1 MRCPLNPDIDLQA
14 FRVAVFADMY
24 DMAESPEAFDVDQYM
39 QEMYELVFENT
50 KDPALALDYAR
61 FIPETTLSLL
71 NTDKKLSGKLMNEK
85 GLNLNSLMQ
94 KVIDISNYNKDQ
106 LKVLNNQLAG
116 KVSLKDTAKKGKE
129 VAKRKNQE
137 KKNENQL
144 SLFDPEIIEEAA
156 KEEPLPT
163 LTPSMSPTLVEEAKG
178 ILDAQGS
185 DEMIYPL
192 TAFATRNV
200 DRPTKH
206 SKFISAVQKQLLRL
220 FKENKTNN
228 IFLAA
233 VPTSEIIA
241 NLENKD
247 SVYYNF
253 FRSMDAAEQQSFIEN
268 DNGLGVILV
277 VTDQAG
283 LPITFNDQGLQS
295 KEDLSSPAF
304 LFLNSP
310 KFDTKGQIKLSE
322 NDIAAIEEI
331 KQVYKKHNQPE
342 LAKKAEQFYIE
353 QLKSINKI
361 REYVRANPKESVK
374 FTINGGF
381 LGAYQKSSIKNKQ
394 PLAGLEETIN
404 LQRGKYNSMYFTSS
418 DLGGKTIVLERPTL
432 SEADMLEDILSLLVD
447 DITLNGKPI
456 SSTERKNLFFQFYY
470 SKKET
475 VQLASENGK
484 AVLYFKYKAIQLDQL
499 NDQQKQTLKEELRS
513 YFTEINDRGYPEQHT
528 YLKSSPQSANKQ
540 ISDISIENGVLTLTN
555 KPYEQFVKEKFYSLY
570 KVENG
575 RFATSNPYIT
585 FELAPESEGQVFSE
599 NKKEQEEVIKEVQEN
614 QNRINEG
621 LPIKKDTQ
629 KSSIKEQGKLF
640 RIFEKAF
647 YEGNNKRNDDISNE
661 QLQQLSPETKAYLV
675 DLYERAKPFN
685 ETYQRTGKV
694 TDVQT
699 NEEII
704 TDEDKIRY
712 ITANHFGGFGR
723 PSRLGSAADYVFRQ
737 DPKYKDLIFAIPSQD
752 VLNNIN
758 KVFNAKLTSEEL
770 NIGSVKEEQ
779 VKEEPKKPTPSYS
792 SRLADFDTK
801 LDKTLKVKRLDVKAT
816 KQQIKEAKEW
826 YEKSPISQFVKFE
839 EMFDMVNTGDGSAV
853 ARWTLAGITL
863 YKGSDYSDLYHEAW
877 HAFTQTFMNS
887 LQRQTLYKKLRTKS
901 GTFTDHLGQTV
912 TFKDASDLQLE
923 EHLAEQFREYM
934 LNPSNKKITKEE
946 KSLFRKVLQ
955 ALKKLFGSREADL
968 EIKNLE
974 ADLFVQDIFEKLR
987 VGNLYEYTFDIENSA
1002 FPSLDKG
1009 GVKAL
1014 QGSTG
1019 VQQLNYNNTMKMVG
1033 VIDSLISEWIDLKNA
1048 ALNRDQIDA
1057 LFDINDEIDKAGDN
1071 IKRIE
1076 ELEKQKEELLT
1087 LARQQIKATYKYT
1100 SAVTKD
1106 PNALLAA
1113 YNHAAYRIARIIS
1126 NKQALYAATENV
1138 VEKEKLKKQLD
1149 LLEWSLKNFGNLE
1162 NIKHVTNRP
1171 GENSRGLI
1179 SMHIERSATFFNQDV
1194 KVSLDFENVTEEQL
1208 LQGKL
1213 FEKTGND
1220 LSMVEIAKPE
1230 VIFFLKQLYSY
1241 NKEGLV
1247 ERDDFGLPKQA
1258 DFGQTWNKLARLL
1271 VNTPNIDQMYLK
1283 LQAASVKDPQIKQLI
1298 SKLGRT
1304 NTDSNLT
1311 QSLISNFFNTFGMAN
1326 VPLIQTTIRRVTKL
1340 NPDGTT
1346 TNITE
1351 TIASTGRAFNSNNKI
1366 AKDWE
1371 RQFKEPSHKSKY
1383 IKRDEKGSYLD
1394 VDAFL
1399 NDYNYAKARNNLW
1412 QFYND
1417 LGILLSDNEDLKTE
1431 LQDPNNKKLY
1441 SDKVSF
1447 IFTTLK
1453 KNYQEKNKR
1462 LADLNE
1468 LAKSESVI
1476 YNNLINLE
1484 SKYSN
1489 VFTDFM
1495 VTNAEG
1501 NAQFEHTL
1509 NNTITMM
1516 VNGINNVENY
1526 LDILAIPHLA
1536 HLNVDKN
1543 PFAESSIWLKSMFN
1557 LEGTVDTNPEYGKRR
1572 QDAYGNDI
1580 KLEVVN
1586 LSGIITL
1593 EGEEKT
1599 QEGIASARAD
1609 EFTKFILDMHLGYD
1623 NSFELMRHADKS
1635 TSYGI
1640 RLTGETLGSKSRR
1653 DSYLSPKTFKKDN
1666 VQVAFDIKNRIV
1678 PYLIAE
1684 LKRMRLARTALKDKK
1699 FKDFDFAYLERGKD
1713 FVIFSG
1719 YLSAYTQDLLETE
1732 IVENESLAL
1741 EDFAEAISN
1750 DVLAI
1755 PILNDTRSY
1764 FNKQYVKV
1772 DKLFKG
1778 TNEFISDNV
1787 LKNFIGRSNI
1797 SKAEAKKAILQ
1808 SQIVNSFI
1816 NNLESMSVI
1825 YGDIAQYKLEKEDF
1839 HKRNAG
1845 AGSTGRLFRTD
1856 KGIQDFIN
1864 GRINQTYAAKLKNEL
1879 DLTSLRTYD
1888 GTFNTAVISDNKIPS
1903 VYAELRQLGEA
1914 YDKMEEADGQGII
1927 AFDSYRTLKIAEGSW
1942 LPEQEALYQDIINER
1957 EIDETKIQY
1966 YFPAYKTQY
1975 WGPLKTD
1982 LERIGLPVTAFH
1994 KFSLYPA
2001 IPNVIKGKN
2010 MEILHKRMIQEGIDY
2025 VVFKS
2030 GSKVGTITETKSGT
2044 KQVYKK
2050 DSRELVFDNN
2060 YDPSKDKPFFTKN
2073 VIFLEYLKN
2082 QLEINDKAKGQ
2093 TIFST
2098 QLRKLV
2104 IDGLMEFGVPI
2115 DYKTNITDPAER
2127 IRLWE
2132 EETDKEGESPY
2143 YTLIRNYEQTIE
2155 ALTKLEKDK
2164 LLKELNWTENEDGTL
2179 SGDKKKLIDFVVR
2192 ELSRKELGEHELE
2205 YLLKGGDLSLSL
2217 NAADVE
2223 KMLNAIVV
2231 KKLVKQKVNGEALI
2245 QVANTFMEDA
2255 VKAKGLK
2262 FKKPT
2267 KKQIKEFGSNDLPFY
2282 TKNKD
2287 GSTNAMKVKVALQ
2300 NDFKNLLF
2308 LKHNDGQEI
2317 GSIER
2322 LNEMIKDEKWLNK
2335 GDHRKMITMT
2345 AVRIPVQ
2352 GLNSMEFM
2360 EVYEFLPASA
2370 SGTIILPSEIV
2381 AKSGADFDIDKL
2393 TVMMPNIKAK
2403 VTKENKDKIFW
2414 KELAQEFPDLDF
2426 SYNNVQMIF
2435 DALKSPETYKFLNEE
2450 DIAVANAIKSKANVV
2465 TAEYSTGDNKSG
2477 LENKLLESIVSILSL
2492 PVNRK
2497 ALLTP
2502 NSTALF
2508 TKGKNEGD
2516 KSLVD
2521 ALAKDEE
2528 YNGTT
2533 TFEIAYNLKKHQE
2546 NSIGKAALGLGA
2558 VDNTYN
2564 TLMNR
2569 VGAYLNKEVGSTE
2582 EEFIQSIFGKI
2593 PENQQKHY
2601 NYVRKNF
2608 RRQKIFLPHNTIDGN
2623 ISLSHST
2630 SKGSNQSISGV
2641 INQMI
2646 NGWVDV
2652 ARGAWIFNVQGN
2664 KEVAP
2669 TLLFMIQAGVPV
2681 DTAVYF
2687 VSNPLV
2693 KEYVNQIRKA
2703 QSPFADYMNMDLENP
2718 NAFKAAALR
2727 NIFTNPEF
2735 GFRLPNRMNGVFE
2748 NKMEMSNIDPM
2759 LNQMNIS
2766 RLARVLA
2773 VQNVNKQFN
2782 TETLKERAEN
2792 YKEGDPITEADRDA
2806 FLHFLELEEMGKAVR
2821 DIKMNMNFDTNPDQ
2835 SLYAAEAR
2843 IKRKGSLEYDNR
2855 FPSFIIERLENKS
2868 PISAFYTQPFQIK
2881 LIGGLFPLR
2890 NHKRINKFID
2900 DVELDEI
2907 KRNGWNDRE
2916 SFAKDFKNEFINFIY
2931 QNELRNFDVTKLS
2944 KPTTNTFSGFE
2955 IERVNV
2961 ASLKYGAA
2969 FKDGKLFISMTDLAR
2984 QYASITKKYN
2994 DLPISES
3001 LAAKLQKDY
3010 QQTGLAPIS
3019 PLQFRNF
3026 DEYVEFVVER
3036 ERLRSVLST
3045 EKINNNLQ
3053 YQFLLEE
3060 IKDYYENNTY
3070 GKAKIAKY
3078 SPEVKERFIVNYAK
3092 ETFLKNKALQNIYNN
3107 DYMFKNT
3114 GQNLFQ
3120 KSYADRFL
3128 DLNNLR
3134 FPQLKN
3140 EFLLLNY
3147 LEYVESPTGYRNL
3160 KLSNP
3165 KLTADQKNVFFENL
3179 EDLTNE
3185 KTLKEKFPSL
3195 KDNEIKYIIDFFN
3208 EFSLYAYLQ
3217 TGLNTRS
3224 SFNLSSIVDPE
3235 EFTIIAEEAKAKA
3248 LNILDSESI
3257 YSEELLQDFYRV
3269 FNKTNGNKGRAV
3281 KGRGVNYKIQDTIFT
3296 EQGLIYERITP
3307 KTKSFVGNVE
3317 TIQPQASARLS
3328 IENSKTKKEP
3338 HWRKDQQMAQAS
3350 TKAIAKR
3357 TPSNRKNYKSSTGA
3371 YLEAIGGAATSFTAN
3386 DSVWIFGAGTWA
3398 SSEQDIQK
3406 DFDEYYK
3413 PTIDQAIAAGV
3424 TTFNVGIASGIDSK
3438 ATEYLKSKGFTVN
3451 SKDKWNELVSTQPQA
3466 GVKPTIDLSREWSGD
3481 LKTRPV
3487 YTAEGVNT
3495 MRTEAAKPNEHFG
3508 NPFSEAGYGDTI
3520 KVSTIDE
3527 AVTLY
3532 KDWLLGDAIPSIP
3545 EVGDK
3550 VKISWEDNDEIVT
3563 LTSVESKGDKYTLKI
3578 KNKKGKEYTLLT
3590 NTIGDVLNKNISD
3603 GFVYF
3608 KEKNYTEKFE
3618 PQRKWILDQINQGKL
3633 DGATL
3638 LYAGKLAA
3646 RGKGMHPTALA
3657 EVVEQLRGAEPT
3669 TQPQA
3674 VTNPNI
3680 IKNSDGL
3687 IVIKDQ
3693 LNNEEGAAMVESF
3706 KPIIEETSFKQTGG
3720 AVSWG
3725 FGLQWMRVNSMS
3737 TEQRK
3742 GLIIG
3747 KQLNG
3752 KEITQEMKD
3761 KFINGADAQQLGMPL
3776 YGYTSVDKNGNPLPN
3791 IPTEIITMLAQKG
3804 IDISEYD
3811 ASYNSVYDKKDGGS
3825 LIIHQDNTELNE
3837 SPIITISLGRPMKF
3851 ITYELN
3857 DPNDFNITDPKNTA
3871 YNIVKNV
3878 ISGQALKNKIIDKP
3892 FKYGELTPGNIMDYA
3907 KQLDKIEG
3915 GDKYS
3920 QQVLDALKAQFK
3932 GKATTTEYT
3941 LENGAILVFS
3951 GNNRNVLHEIVFDEA
3966 SDKKPMPEGFPELTV
3981 TKNRYDKKTDSFLPV
3996 QVKTDN
4002 YRVVL
4007 TLRKVQGTT
4016 VNNIDTAML
4025 ENTVKTPAE
4034 SKATEG
4040 KYQPAKDV
4048 FDVDAALTIEEIQQ
4062 NPDVIFVYEGAETEG
4077 LGTGQGEGAKH
4088 KKIKNVNTNNVLPLT
4103 VNRNYA
4109 LQNTFK
4115 DVKDEAGN
4123 MVIDPKLK
4131 ELIDNDIQ
4139 TLLAYSDRPI
4149 RFSSKGYG
4157 KELIKQDKKR
4167 NTPMP
4172 APQAFIYLSEQL
4184 LENFGYINPGFLSL
4198 DMSGNK
4204 PGIEAVQEAQEISDA
4219 EIKELNREAVLDLIK
4234 LCKS

>member
-163 LTPSMSPTLVEEAKG
+163 LTPSLSPTLVEEAKG

-499 NDQQKQTLKEELRS
+499 NDQQKQTLKEELRN
-513 YFTEINDRGYPEQHT
+513 YFTEINDKGYPEQHT

-585 FELAPESEGQVFSE
+585 FELAPESEGQVFLE
-599 NKKEQEEVIKEVQEN
+599 NKKTQEELINELLTVAEEIEEI
-614 QNRINEG
+614 QNRIDER
-621 LPIKKDTQ
+621 LSIKKDTQ

-647 YEGNNKRNDDISNE
+647 YEGNNKRHNDISNE
-661 QLQQLSPETKAYLV
+661 QLQQLSPETKAYLI

-685 ETYQRTGKV
+685 EEYQRIGKV
-694 TDVQT
+694 RDVQT
-699 NEEII
+699 NKEII

-723 PSRLGSAADYVFRQ
+723 AARLGSAADYVFRQ

-801 LDKTLKVKRLDVKAT
+801 LDKTLKVKGLDVKAT
-816 KQQIKEAKEW
+816 KQQIKEAKKW
-826 YEKSPISQFVKFE
+826 YEKSAISQFFKFE
-839 EMFDMVNTGDGSAV
+839 EIFDMVNTDDGSAV

-887 LQRQTLYKKLRTKS
+887 LQRQELYEKLKTKS

-934 LNPSNKKITKEE
+934 LNPSSKKITKEE
-946 KSLFRKVLQ
+946 KSLFRRVLQ
-955 ALKKLFGSREADL
+955 ALRKLFGDRELDL
-968 EIKNLE
+968 EITNLE

-987 VGNLYEYTFDIENSA
+987 IGKLYEYTFDIENFA

-1057 LFDINDEIDKAGDN
+1057 LFDINDEIDKAGEN

-1126 NKQALYAATENV
+1126 NKQALYAATENI

-1283 LQAASVKDPQIKQLI
+1283 LQAASVKDPQIKQLL

-1326 VPLIQTTIRRVTKL
+1326 VPLIQTTIRKVTKQ

-1346 TNITE
+1346 STQ

-1399 NDYNYAKARNNLW
+1399 NDYNYAKAKGNLW

-1536 HLNVDKN
+1536 HLNVDLN
-1543 PFAESSIWLKSMFN
+1543 PFAESSMWLKSMFN
-1557 LEGTVDTNPEYGKRR
+1557 LEGTADTNPKYGERR
-1572 QDAYGNDI
+1572 KDTYGNDI

-1653 DSYLSPKTFKKDN
+1653 DSYLSPQTFKKDN

-1684 LKRMRLARTALKDKK
+1684 LKRMRIARTALKDNI
-1699 FKDFDFAYLERGKD
+1699 KDFDFAYLERGKD

-1719 YLSAYTQDLLETE
+1719 YLSADTQALLEKE
-1732 IVENESLAL
+1732 IVKNESLAL

-1750 DVLAI
+1750 DI
-1755 PILNDTRSY
+1755 FEKEILKDTRSY

-1772 DKLFKG
+1772 DKLFKA
-1778 TNEFISDNV
+1778 TDEFISDNIV
-1787 LKNFIGRSNI
+1787 KNFIGKSNI
-1797 SKAEAKKAILQ
+1797 TKDEAKKAILQ

-1816 NNLESMSVI
+1816 NNLESMSFI
-1825 YGDIAQYKLEKEDF
+1825 YGDIAQYKLDKEDF

-1845 AGSTGRLFRTD
+1845 AGSTGKLFRTD
-1856 KGIQDFIN
+1856 KGMQDFIN

-1879 DLTSLRTYD
+1879 GLASLRTYD

-1914 YDKMEEADGQGII
+1914 YNEMEEADGQGII

-2030 GSKVGTITETKSGT
+2030 GSKVGTVTETQSGT

-2104 IDGLMEFGVPI
+2104 IDGLMEFGVPV
-2115 DYKTNITDPAER
+2115 DYKTNIKDPEKR
-2127 IRLWE
+2127 IKAWE
-2132 EETDKEGESPY
+2132 NEKNKEDSSPY
-2143 YTLIRNYEQTIE
+2143 YKLIRNYEQTIE

-2262 FKKPT
+2262 FKNPT
-2267 KKQIKEFGSNDLPFY
+2267 KKQIEEFGSNDLPFY

-2322 LNEMIKDEKWLNK
+2322 LNEMIKDEEWLNK

-2492 PVNRK
+2492 PVNRE

-2508 TKGKNEGD
+2508 TEGKNEGD

-2593 PENQQKHY
+2593 PESEQKY
-2601 NYVRKNF
+2601 YQAVRKNF

-2703 QSPFADYMNMDLENP
+2703 QSPFAEYMNMDLENP

-2735 GFRLPNRMNGVFE
+2735 GFRLPYKMNGVFQKE
-2748 NKMEMSNIDPM
+2748 TDMSNINPM

-2806 FLHFLELEEMGKAVR
+2806 FLHFLELEEMGKGVR

-2855 FPSFIIERLENKS
+2855 FPSFIIEKLENES

-2931 QNELRNFDVTKLS
+2931 QNELRNFDVRKLS
-2944 KPTTNTFSGFE
+2944 KPTTNTFNGFE

-2961 ASLKYGAA
+2961 ASLKHGAA

-2994 DLPISES
+2994 DLPISET

-3026 DEYVEFVVER
+3026 EEYVEFVIER

-3070 GKAKIAKY
+3070 GKAKIANY

-3179 EDLTNE
+3179 EDLTDE

-3195 KDNEIKYIIDFFN
+3195 EDNEIKYIIDFFN

-3217 TGLNTRS
+3217 TGLNTKS

-3248 LNILDSESI
+3248 LNILNSESI

-3269 FNKTNGNKGRAV
+3269 FNRTNGNKGRAV
-3281 KGRGVNYKIQDTIFT
+3281 KGRGVNYKIQGTIFT
-3296 EQGLIYERITP
+3296 EKGLEYLKITP
-3307 KTKSFVGNVE
+3307 KTKSFVEDVELIETQPIVQSTRKTYSGKVTSLQPNQIFVFGSNPLGINGNPAKGTGGGALVAYQIAGVKQGE
-3317 TIQPQASARLS
+3317 KMDNKLS
-3328 IENSKTKKEP
+3328 DSGKAWGITTVTAPGKKKSKTPQQIIEGIKKLYEYANNNP
-3338 HWRKDQQMAQAS
+3338 RIEVLVADYSGPRNLNGYTGQEMADMFSNAGP
-3350 TKAIAKR
+3350 I
-3357 TPSNRKNYKSSTGA
+3357 PSNIVFNENFDKLIATQPTVQSVTTPKNRFTVKPKQAADKKAKVKAKIATQYIGFAEGIFGSSTALYAEQIGQYA
-3371 YLEAIGGAATSFTAN
+3371 NTGNYSSDDVIFVSIPGKRGSAELQKQNQDRTIKEAIKAVEAGATIITDNKAYIDSSSYNTGEKRLFAN
-3386 DSVWIFGAGTWA
+3386 MQEKGYTYSEVTVDGQILGTW
-3398 SSEQDIQK
+3398 S
-3406 DFDEYYK
+3406 K
-3413 PTIDQAIAAGV
+3413 P
-3424 TTFNVGIASGIDSK
+3424 
-3438 ATEYLKSKGFTVN
+3438 
-3451 SKDKWNELVSTQPQA
+3451 TQPQ
-3466 GVKPTIDLSREWSGD
+3466 DS
-3481 LKTRPV
+3481 
-3487 YTAEGVNT
+3487 
-3495 MRTEAAKPNEHFG
+3495 
-3508 NPFSEAGYGDTI
+3508 
-3520 KVSTIDE
+3520 
-3527 AVTLY
+3527 
-3532 KDWLLGDAIPSIP
+3532 
-3545 EVGDK
+3545 
-3550 VKISWEDNDEIVT
+3550 
-3563 LTSVESKGDKYTLKI
+3563 
-3578 KNKKGKEYTLLT
+3578 
-3590 NTIGDVLNKNISD
+3590 
-3603 GFVYF
+3603 
-3608 KEKNYTEKFE
+3608 
-3618 PQRKWILDQINQGKL
+3618 
-3633 DGATL
+3633 
-3638 LYAGKLAA
+3638 
-3646 RGKGMHPTALA
+3646 
-3657 EVVEQLRGAEPT
+3657 
-3669 TQPQA
+3669 
-3674 VTNPNI
+3674 NPNI
-3680 IKNSDGL
+3680 VKNSNGL

-3706 KPIIEETSFKQTGG
+3706 KPVIEETSFKQTGG
-3720 AVSWG
+3720 SVSWG

-3776 YGYTSVDKNGNPLPN
+3776 YGYTSIDKNGNPLPN

-4048 FDVDAALTIEEIQQ
+4048 FDIDSALVIEGIEQ

-4088 KKIKNVNTNNVLPLT
+4088 KKIKNVSTNNVLPLT

-4139 TLLAYSDRPI
+4139 TLLAYGDRPI

-4184 LENFGYINPGFLSL
+4184 LEKFGYINPGFLSL